1 MQHYDVLVVGG
12 GPAGMFAAW
21 QASLRYPRVAIL
33 EKNAVLGKKML
44 ITGGGRCNITN
55 IHQDDNLIAG
65 IVGNGRFLHSVFSQ
79 FNNND
84 LIRFYEQN
92 GLMLKE
98 ENKGRMFPITDK
110 AQSVVDTL
118 SRVLKKS
125 GVTIHFNCDVQTIS
139 PAEPL
144 QVKTSIGQF
153 SCDKLIITT
162 GGKSVPQTG
171 STGVG
176 YQLAA
181 KFGHTITE
189 LFPTE
194 VPLTSDEAFIRK
206 KVLQGLSLYDI
217 HFSVLNHKGKPLVT
231 QRYDLLFTHFGVSGP
246 AALRASQFVVKQ
258 LKKQQ
263 PVTVVL
269 DVLPDQNVTEVQT
282 WLKTQDGNKAIK
294 NAWKSLVSERYL
306 LFLLEQAGLA
316 ESTPLKQL
324 TPKQIETVAQLL
336 KGFHFSVNG
345 TQSLEK
351 SFVTG
356 GGIKLKE
363 IDPKTMQ
370 SKFDPRLAFAGEIL
384 DIHAYTGG
392 YNLTVAQCTGFVA
405 GRHI

>member
-21 QASLRYPRVAIL
+21 QASLRYPRVSIL
-33 EKNAVLGKKML
+33 EKNTVLGKKML
-44 ITGGGRCNITN
+44 ITGGGRCNVTN
-55 IHQDDNLIAG
+55 IHQDDVLIAG

-92 GLMLKE
+92 GLALKE
-98 ENKGRMFPITDK
+98 ENKGRMFPVTDK
-110 AQSVVDTL
+110 SQSVVDTL
-118 SRVLKKS
+118 ARVLNKS
-125 GVTIHFNCDVQTIS
+125 GVVVHFNCDVQTIS
-139 PAEPL
+139 TADPM

-171 STGVG
+171 STGAG

-194 VPLTSDEAFIRK
+194 VPLTSAEPFIRK

-217 HFSVLNHKGKPLVT
+217 ELKVLNKKGKSLVT

-258 LKKQQ
+258 LKKQ
-263 PVTVVL
+263 PTVSLSL
-269 DVLPDQNVTEVQT
+269 DVLPN
-282 WLKTQDGNKAIK
+282 
-294 NAWKSLVSERYL
+294 
-306 LFLLEQAGLA
+306 
-316 ESTPLKQL
+316 
-324 TPKQIETVAQLL
+324 
-336 KGFHFSVNG
+336 
-345 TQSLEK
+345 QSL
-351 SFVTG
+351 
-356 GGIKLKE
+356 
-363 IDPKTMQ
+363 
-370 SKFDPRLAFAGEIL
+370 
-384 DIHAYTGG
+384 
-392 YNLTVAQCTGFVA
+392 
-405 GRHI
+405 

>member
-1 MQHYDVLVVGG
+1 MKHYDVLIVGG
-12 GPAGMFAAW
+12 GPAGIFAAW
-21 QASLRYPRVAIL
+21 QASLRYKRVALL
-33 EKNAVLGKKML
+33 EKNAILGKKML

-55 IHQDDNLIAG
+55 IHQDDALIAG
-65 IVGNGRFLHSVFSQ
+65 IIGNGRFLHSVFSQ

-92 GLMLKE
+92 GLRLKE

-118 SRVLKKS
+118 ASVLKNA
-125 GVTIHFNCDVQTIS
+125 GVDIFFQCDVHNITTDIPMQI
-139 PAEPL
+139 
-144 QVKTSIGQF
+144 KTNSIF
-153 SCDKLIITT
+153 FTCDKLILTT

-171 STGVG
+171 SNGSG
-176 YQLAA
+176 YQLAQ
-181 KFGHTITE
+181 KFGHSITE

-194 VPLTSDEAFIRK
+194 VPLTSDEFFIRK
-206 KVLQGLSLYDI
+206 KALQGLSLYDI
-217 HFSVLNHKGKPLVT
+217 NFSVLNQKGKPLVT
-231 QRYDLLFTHFGVSGP
+231 HRYDILFTHFGVSGP
-246 AALRASQFVVKQ
+246 AALRSSQFVVKQ

-263 PVTVVL
+263 PVQVML
-269 DVLPDQNVTEVQT
+269 DVLPDMHLNDVQA
-282 WLKTQDGNKAIK
+282 WLKKQDANKSLK
-294 NAWKSLVSERYL
+294 NAWKGIVSERYL
-306 LFLLEQAGLA
+306 LFLIEEAKLT

-324 TPKQIETVAQLL
+324 APKHIELMAQLL
-336 KGFHFSVNG
+336 KGFVFTVNG

-356 GGIKLKE
+356 GGIRLKE

-370 SKFDPRLAFAGEIL
+370 SKFDHRLAFAGEIM

-392 YNLTVAQCTGFVA
+392 YNLTVAQCTGYVA

>member
-1 MQHYDVLVVGG
+1 MQHYDVIVVGG

-33 EKNAVLGKKML
+33 EKNAILGKKML
-44 ITGGGRCNITN
+44 ITGGGRCNVTN
-55 IHQDDNLIAG
+55 IHQDDLLIAG
-65 IVGNGRFLHSVFSQ
+65 IIGNGRFLHSVFSQ

-84 LIRFYEQN
+84 LIRFYESN
-92 GLMLKE
+92 GLQLKE
-98 ENKGRMFPITDK
+98 ENKGRMFPVTDK
-110 AQSVVDTL
+110 AQSVVDTIAQ
-118 SRVLKKS
+118 VLKKNH
-125 GVTIHFNCDVQTIS
+125 VMIHFNCEVQAIKTT
-139 PAEPL
+139 EPL
-144 QVKTSIGQF
+144 ALKTSLGMF

-171 STGVG
+171 STGTG

-181 KFGHTITE
+181 QFGHSITE

-194 VPLTSDEAFIRK
+194 VPLTSDEHFIRK
-206 KVLQGLSLYDI
+206 KTLQGLSLYDI
-217 HFSVLNHKGKPLVT
+217 HFSVLNQKGKPLVT
-231 QRYDLLFTHFGVSGP
+231 QRYDILFTHFGVSGP
-246 AALRASQFVVKQ
+246 AALRSSQFVVKQ

-269 DVLPDQNVTEVQT
+269 DVLPDQTINEVQS
-282 WLKTQDGNKAIK
+282 WLKAQDSNKAIK
-294 NAWKSLVSERYL
+294 NAWKGLVSERYL
-306 LFLLEQAGLA
+306 LFLFAELGLD

-324 TPKQIETVAQLL
+324 SPKQIESVAQVL
-336 KGFHFSVNG
+336 KGFSFTVNG
-345 TQSLEK
+345 TQNLEK

-363 IDPKTMQ
+363 VDPKTMQ
-370 SKFDPRLAFAGEIL
+370 SKFDHRLAFAGEIL

-405 GRHI
+405 GLHI

>member
-1 MQHYDVLVVGG
+1 MQHYDVIVVGG

-33 EKNAVLGKKML
+33 EKNTVLGKKML
-44 ITGGGRCNITN
+44 ITGGGRCNVTN
-55 IHQDDNLIAG
+55 IHQDDLLIAG

-84 LIRFYEQN
+84 LIRFYETN
-92 GLMLKE
+92 GLKLKE
-98 ENKGRMFPITDK
+98 ENKGRMFPVTDK
-110 AQSVVDTL
+110 AQSVVDTIAK
-118 SRVLKKS
+118 VLQRN
-125 GVTIHFNCDVQTIS
+125 GVAIHFNCDVQTVKTT
-139 PAEPL
+139 EPL
-144 QVKTSIGQF
+144 SVKTSLGMF
-153 SCDKLIITT
+153 SCDKLILTT

-181 KFGHTITE
+181 QFGHTTTE

-194 VPLTSDEAFIRK
+194 VPLTSDEGFIRK

-217 HFSVLNHKGKPLVT
+217 NFSVLNQKGKPLVT
-231 QRYDLLFTHFGVSGP
+231 HRYDLLFTHFGVSGP
-246 AALRASQFVVKQ
+246 AALRSSQFVVKQ
-258 LKKQQ
+258 LKKQEQ
-263 PVTVVL
+263 VTVLL
-269 DVLPDQNVTEVQT
+269 DVLPDQHVTAVQA
-282 WLKTQDGNKAIK
+282 WLKSQDSNKALK
-294 NAWKSLVSERYL
+294 NAWKGLVSERYL
-306 LFLLEQAGLA
+306 LFLIAEIGLD
-316 ESTPLKQL
+316 ESIPLKQL
-324 TPKQIETVAQLL
+324 TPKQIELMAQAL
-336 KGFHFSVNG
+336 KGFTFQING

-363 IDPKTMQ
+363 VDPKTMQ

-405 GRHI
+405 GLHI